1 MGRRR
6 KKNIIIELTAL
17 LDVIMIMIFMVM
29 NENSKLV
36 SQAQSELSTVQQENA
51 EQAEKIDELSTELAD
66 ALEMLDEGDFD
77 EIFERLKRAES
88 RLDAY
93 QAIDDEFIVLN
104 IGLAN
109 NSNNTI
115 RTLTYGE
122 TANPETIVNKQCNND
137 IVFNTACNNLKVF
150 ISDYVEQV
158 LNDDSNSVV
167 ICVVFSYDQYKVYQ
181 RDFEVIKA
189 ILEDAEARASNSNFR
204 CRINPVLPDK

>member
-36 SQAQSELSTVQQENA
+36 SQAQNELGTVQEKNA
-51 EQAEKIDELSTELAD
+51 EQAAKIDELSTELAD

-77 EIFERLKRAES
+77 EILERLKRAES

-93 QAIDDEFIVLN
+93 QAIDDEFIILN

-122 TANPETIVNKQCNND
+122 TANPETIVNKPCNSQM
-137 IVFNTACNNLKVF
+137 VFNTACNNLKVL
-150 ISDYVEQV
+150 ISD
-158 LNDDSNSVV
+158 
-167 ICVVFSYDQYKVYQ
+167 
-181 RDFEVIKA
+181 
-189 ILEDAEARASNSNFR
+189 
-204 CRINPVLPDK
+204 

>member
-1 MGRRR
+1 MGHRR

-36 SQAQSELSTVQQENA
+36 SQAQNELGTVQEENA
-51 EQAEKIDELSTELAD
+51 EQAAKIDELSAELAD
-66 ALEMLDEGDFD
+66 ALEMLDEGDLD
-77 EIFERLKRAES
+77 EILERLKRAES

-93 QAIDDEFIVLN
+93 QAIDDEFIILN

-122 TANPETIVNKQCNND
+122 TANPETTVYKLCNSD

-167 ICVVFSYDQYKVYQ
+167 ICAVFSYDQYRVYQ
-181 RDFEVIKA
+181 RDFEVITA
-189 ILEDAEARASNSNFR
+189 ILEDAEAKVSNSNFR